1 MSEPFLGEIRMVGF
15 NFAPR
20 GWLPCQGQLL
30 SIQQNSALFS
40 LLGTTFGGDGIQTF
54 ALPDYR
60 GRQAVGIGNGPG
72 LTPIVQGEQAGN
84 ENASIGVS
92 QMPAHTH
99 TAQGTAFA
107 VSVTGDIAVPAATTP
122 ASGTSQAGPG
132 ATTVLGPVAAG
143 GRPGTLYTTSAADTT
158 LLPFPATLTG
168 QVTPA
173 APAIGST
180 GGSLPVPIRNP
191 YLGTNYIIA
200 TEGIFPSRP

>member
-30 SIQQNSALFS
+30 SIAQNQALFS

-60 GRQAVGIGNGPG
+60 GREAVGIGNGPG

-99 TAQGTAFA
+99 TALPATYTA
-107 VSVTGDIAVPAATTP
+107 SLSGPINIPAATTGTTQSAP
-122 ASGTSQAGPG
+122 AN
-132 ATTVLGPVAAG
+132 TTVLGPCTAA
-143 GRPGTLYTTSAADTT
+143 GRPGGLYSTGTADTQ
-158 LLPFPATLTG
+158 LAPFTATVSG
-168 QVTPA
+168 QVTPGA
-173 APAIGST
+173 TAIGST

-191 YLGTNYIIA
+191 YLGTNFIIA

>member
-30 SIQQNSALFS
+30 SIAQNQALFS

-60 GRQAVGIGNGPG
+60 SRQAVGIGNGPG
-72 LTPIVQGEQAGN
+72 LTPIVQGEVAGT
-84 ENASIGVS
+84 ENVTLGVS

-99 TAQGTAFA
+99 TAQPAPYAASLSGP
-107 VSVTGDIAVPAATTP
+107 INIPAATTGTTQSAP
-122 ASGTSQAGPG
+122 VNTAVLGACTAAGRPGGLYCTGTPDTQLAPFTATVSGQVTPG
-132 ATTVLGPVAAG
+132 ATT
-143 GRPGTLYTTSAADTT
+143 
-158 LLPFPATLTG
+158 
-168 QVTPA
+168 
-173 APAIGST
+173 IGST

-191 YLGTNYIIA
+191 YLGTNFIIA